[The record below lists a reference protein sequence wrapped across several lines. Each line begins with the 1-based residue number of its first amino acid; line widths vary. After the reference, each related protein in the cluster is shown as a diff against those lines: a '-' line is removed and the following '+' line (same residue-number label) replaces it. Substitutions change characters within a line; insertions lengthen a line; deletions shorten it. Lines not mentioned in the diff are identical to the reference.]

1 MISASTA
8 HVAVAPGDGLVAR
21 RDDAVA
27 FISDSSAARDE
38 LDAFD
43 RALDGDAALDHL
55 TSLALRDG
63 AASFVG
69 VRWSSSIR
77 VVVFGPVEVRSD
89 RPDLTMITA
98 GGSTSWIERTLPADE
113 AVTLGTGGE
122 ASSITDLALGRVPG
136 GGFEVALT
144 PAAAPA
150 ITSSNERASTDDGDD
165 MGDRADAD
173 STGESRP
180 PRAEPVVQPAV
191 ADWMTAS
198 GGDWMEDTLG
208 LGARAGRP
216 DPGPVEAPVEPRA
229 DDPDDTPPSADD
241 ESGHEPDADRHQLP
255 EIPDIFDRSSADT
268 DD

>member
-1 MISASTA
+1 MINASTA

-43 RALDGDAALDHL
+43 RAIDGDAALDHL

-63 AASFVG
+63 AAPFVG
-69 VRWSSSIR
+69 VHWSSSIR

-98 GGSTSWIERTLPADE
+98 GGSTSWIERTLPADQ
-113 AVTLGTGGE
+113 AVTLVTGGE
-122 ASSITDLALGRVPG
+122 ASGITELELGRVPG
-136 GGFEVALT
+136 GGFEIAL
-144 PAAAPA
+144 APA
-150 ITSSNERASTDDGDD
+150 SAPEITSSDELASTGDT
-165 MGDRADAD
+165 GDTGDAD
-173 STGESRP
+173 STGESGP
-180 PRAEPVVQPAV
+180 PRTEPVDQPAV
-191 ADWMTAS
+191 ADWMAAS

-208 LGARAGRP
+208 LGAGRAGRP
-216 DPGPVEAPVEPRA
+216 DPGPVESPVEPG
-229 DDPDDTPPSADD
+229 DDTPADLPRSAHD
-241 ESGHEPDADRHQLP
+241 EHRHEPGADRHQLP
-255 EIPDIFDRSSADT
+255 EIPDISDRASSDT